1 MNDNF
6 STMRILLAAF
16 ILLSPLHVVMADF
29 HHHDDD
35 GEKHDHVEAR
45 HLLES
50 GEILPLEDILKNV
63 RYKFPGKIIEVELE
77 KINQRIVYEIEIL
90 SDYGVITELYINPKT
105 GEVLY
110 INEGN

>member
-1 MNDNF
+1 
-6 STMRILLAAF
+6 MRILLAIF
-16 ILLSPLHVVMADF
+16 LILSPLHVVMADF

-35 GEKHDHVEAR
+35 GEKHDHIEAR

-50 GEILPLEDILKNV
+50 GEILPLEVILNKI
-63 RYKFPGKIIEVELE
+63 RDEFPGKIIEIELE

-90 SDYGVITELYINPKT
+90 GNDGVIKGLFIDPKT

-110 INEGN
+110 IDEGK